1 MVHKSNR
8 GWNFACI
15 GRESK
20 SDSDSTV
27 CGWHKH
33 IFPNILR
40 DSFACSYWGILHL
53 CANNHFNHFGWSL
66 QWCCESSGGN
76 GSSQTWLIFNLFF
89 FFCFCYFITLVY
101 LVGDKC
107 AEIWEDNARNTG
119 CPYCCLNPP
128 NCSWLQWPLAQCS
141 EVLEPALSN

>member
-1 MVHKSNR
+1 MVHKS
-8 GWNFACI
+8 GCNFASI

-53 CANNHFNHFGWSL
+53 CANNHFNHSGWSL

-76 GSSQTWLIFNLFF
+76 GSSQTRLIFPFF
-89 FFCFCYFITLVY
+89 FFLFLLFHHPFVTNVQKFERIMRGTQGALIVASTLQIV
-101 LVGDKC
+101 LGFSGL
-107 AEIWEDNARNTG
+107 WRNVVRF
-119 CPYCCLNPP
+119 LNPP
-128 NCSWLQWPLAQCS
+128 YLTS
-141 EVLEPALSN
+141 